1 MTNKRS
7 NQPKSGVQPDKNKQ
21 TEQTNQNDRPAS
33 NQPMSDQQVSDQQ
46 VPDQQLSELQQALQ
60 QKDEAYRRALADY
73 QNQRRQFE
81 QEKARIIQFA
91 SLSMIEE
98 LLPTLD
104 HLEMAVK
111 HVADPAVQM
120 VRDEFVRVLRQ
131 HGLEPIEIKP
141 NSEFDHNL
149 MEAIDTKPGS
159 AGKVLE
165 VVQTGYQLNGVV
177 IRHAKVI
184 VGKEK

>member
-120 VRDEFVRVLRQ
+120 VRDEFVRVLHQ

-141 NSEFDHNL
+141 NSDFDHNL

>member
-104 HLEMAVK
+104 HLEMVVK

-165 VVQTGYQLNGVV
+165 VAQTGYQLNGVV